1 VRHGD
6 TLVPRVASEGCD
18 LRRANNLSA
27 HLPLRWHPCP
37 VLTQV
42 RRLQLPA
49 VLRLEPQYRLL
60 FGSQV
65 LSILG
70 DRVTAVALPFAV
82 LAIGGGVADVALVSA
97 AQFLPFVVLALP
109 AGVWADRLDRKKILI
124 ASDLVRL
131 LCQLVA
137 ATLLLGGGA
146 SVPALLGLAAVYGA
160 ADAFFAPAFSGLL
173 PSTVSPVNLQPANA
187 LRGLSFSFGSVAG
200 PIVAGLLIAFGG
212 GPGGALLFDAL
223 TFAVSIA
230 LLIPLRPRLVEQA
243 MHEED
248 PTATTDHFLTSL
260 VQGWREVRDRSWVTG
275 FLTSLSVYHLA
286 VLPAIF
292 VIGPVLMD
300 RELDGARSWAII
312 VSCFGVGAVLGD
324 LLFLRWRPRYA
335 MRVASLLLVGAS
347 CQAAFI
353 GSGLGTWGIGALE
366 LLAGICVTGAFTLW
380 ETSLGEHIPDQ
391 ALSRVS
397 SYDYLAS
404 NGSIPLGNLLAGAAS
419 AAYGIHETLLGM
431 TVIGIGVSLAVSSL
445 PSVRRLPRVTT
456 GPTMEVT

>member
-1 VRHGD
+1 M
-6 TLVPRVASEGCD
+6 
-18 LRRANNLSA
+18 
-27 HLPLRWHPCP
+27 
-37 VLTQV
+37 LTQV
-42 RRLQLPA
+42 RRIPLPA
-49 VLRLEPQYRLL
+49 VLRQEPQFRLL

-82 LAIGGGVADVALVSA
+82 LASGGGVADVALVSA

-109 AGVWADRLDRKKILI
+109 AGVWADRWDRKTILI

-131 LCQLVA
+131 VCQLVA

-146 SVPALLGLAAVYGA
+146 SIPALVAIAAVYGA

-200 PIVAGLLIAFGG
+200 PIVAGVLIAVMG
-212 GPGGALLFDAL
+212 GPGWALLFDAL

-230 LLIPLRPRLVEQA
+230 LLLPLRPRLVQQA
-243 MHEED
+243 LHEED

-260 VQGWREVRDRSWVTG
+260 VQGWREVRSRPWVTG
-275 FLTSLSVYHLA
+275 FLGSLSVYHLA

-292 VIGPVLMD
+292 VIGPVLME
-300 RELDGARSWAII
+300 RELDGARSWAVI
-312 VSCFGVGAVLGD
+312 VTCFGVGAVLGD
-324 LLFLRWRPRYA
+324 ILFLRWRPRYA

-353 GSGLGTWGIGALE
+353 GSGLGTWAIGGLE
-366 LLAGICVTGAFTLW
+366 VLAGICVTGAFTLW

-419 AAYGIHETLLGM
+419 AAYGLHSTLVGM
-431 TVIGIGVSLAVSSL
+431 TVIGVGVSLAVAAL
-445 PSVRRLPRVTT
+445 PAVRNLPRATAE
-456 GPTMEVT
+456 PTAAVPQT